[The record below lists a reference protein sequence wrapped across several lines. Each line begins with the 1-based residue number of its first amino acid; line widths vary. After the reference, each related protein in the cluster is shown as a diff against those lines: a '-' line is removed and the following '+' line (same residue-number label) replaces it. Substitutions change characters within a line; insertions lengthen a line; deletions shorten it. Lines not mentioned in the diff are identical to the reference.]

1 MRRTIRTNRGIYRS
15 RHGAFL
21 GVCRGLAD
29 YFDLNVTWIR
39 ILAVLVLLVTG
50 IWPLLGIYLVA
61 ALVMKPEPLRPLQD
75 ADAREFYNSYA
86 SSREGATQRIRRR
99 YEDLD
104 RRLRRIEDV
113 VTSRDF
119 DWERRIKA

>member
-1 MRRTIRTNRGIYRS
+1 MKNANATSRGIYRS
-15 RHGAFL
+15 RRGAFL

-29 YFDLNVTWIR
+29 YFDFNVTWIR
-39 ILAVLVLLVTG
+39 ILVVLALLATG

-75 ADAREFYNSYA
+75 ADEREFYNSYTT
-86 SSREGATQRIRRR
+86 SREGAAQRIRRR

-104 RRLRRIEDV
+104 RRLRRLEDA

-119 DWERRIKA
+119 DWERRIKT